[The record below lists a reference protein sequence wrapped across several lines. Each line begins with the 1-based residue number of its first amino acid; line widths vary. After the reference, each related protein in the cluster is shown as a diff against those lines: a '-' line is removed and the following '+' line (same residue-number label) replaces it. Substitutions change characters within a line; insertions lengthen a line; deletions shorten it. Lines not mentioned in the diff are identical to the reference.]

1 MIKCQKKKL
10 FNFCGKDVQIIFVFE
25 CSISRSEHCSIFY
38 IIFWR
43 DQGIGYKMGNWIK
56 KTNKIILFTINMCKM
71 GDWRGGT
78 KIVIIWMKVLSK
90 TYKTGRETWMQTY
103 GKHVTMLNIKLP
115 KVIYFRQKLMMNIL
129 NLIYV

>member
-1 MIKCQKKKL
+1 MSEKKTFQLLRQRCSNNIRFWVFHFTLRAL
-10 FNFCGKDVQIIFVFE
+10 FHILHNILE
-25 CSISRSEHCSIFY
+25 RS
-38 IIFWR
+38 
-43 DQGIGYKMGNWIK
+43 GNWIQNGELDK

-90 TYKTGRETWMQTY
+90 TYKTGRETWIQTH
-103 GKHVTMLNIKLP
+103 GKHVTMLNIKLS